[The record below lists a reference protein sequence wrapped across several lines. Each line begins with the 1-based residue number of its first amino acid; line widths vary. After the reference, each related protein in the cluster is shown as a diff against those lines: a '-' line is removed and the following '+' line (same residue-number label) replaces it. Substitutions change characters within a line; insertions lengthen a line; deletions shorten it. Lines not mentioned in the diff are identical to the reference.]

1 MELDIT
7 GARILW
13 ETPINVPVLGQLKIS
28 ETMVISWLVMLLIT
42 GACIWLTRDLKEE
55 NISKRQALAE
65 LIVEKANQFVVGN
78 MGERFRY
85 FVPFVAAL
93 FATSVLSNLIS
104 LIGLRSPTAD
114 LSTEAAWAVVVFI
127 MITAQKIKTNG
138 FGGYLKGFTTPIAVM
153 TPFNILSELAT
164 PVSMACRHFGNI
176 LSGVVI
182 NALIYGALAV
192 ASSALFGLIPGVVG
206 DVLSKIPFLDV
217 GIPAILSV
225 YFRLVLRL
233 YAGIYLLYADSHVY
247 CKRCGRRLKV
257 TAQDDQKIYYSKE
270 DFYYGI
276 SDARKRYR
284 ISWLCNRCRLLPD
297 RRYRTWYW

>member
-7 GARILW
+7 GAKIYFTL
-13 ETPINVPVLGQLKIS
+13 PIDLPILGQLRIS
-28 ETMVISWLVMLLIT
+28 ETMVVSWIVMILIT
-42 GACIWLTRDLKEE
+42 GVCIWLTHDLKVE

-65 LIVEKANQFVVGN
+65 MIVEKANNFVVGN
-78 MGERFRY
+78 MGEKFRHMI
-85 FVPFVAAL
+85 PFVAAL
-93 FATSVLSNLIS
+93 FVTSVVSNLIS

-127 MITAQKIKTNG
+127 MITAQKIKTG
-138 FGGYLKGFTTPIAVM
+138 GVGGYLKGFTTPIAIM

-182 NALIYGALAV
+182 NGLIYGALAL
-192 ASSALFGLIPGVVG
+192 ASSALFGLLPGVLG

-225 YFRLVLRL
+225 YFDWFSGVMQAFIFCMLTVM
-233 YAGIYLLYADSHVY
+233 YIANA
-247 CKRCGRRLKV
+247 
-257 TAQDDQKIYYSKE
+257 AE
-270 DFYYGI
+270 E
-276 SDARKRYR
+276 
-284 ISWLCNRCRLLPD
+284 
-297 RRYRTWYW
+297 